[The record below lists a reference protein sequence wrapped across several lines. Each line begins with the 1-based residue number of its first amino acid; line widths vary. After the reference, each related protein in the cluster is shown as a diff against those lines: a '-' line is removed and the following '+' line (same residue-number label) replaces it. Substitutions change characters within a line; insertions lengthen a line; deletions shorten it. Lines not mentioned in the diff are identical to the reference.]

1 VTGMPSDA
9 VHHPLVY
16 ELNARC
22 WLRDLMARHGRPIQ
36 LGDVPAEEFESWC
49 RLGFTHI
56 WMMGVW
62 TTGPRS
68 REAFLR
74 LPDTT
79 ARLNI
84 VLPDWREEDV
94 ASSPYA
100 IAAYRVP
107 DSLGGDA
114 GLRAFRE
121 QLHRHGLGLLLDFVP
136 NHVGLDHPWLREH
149 PDWFVRAGHAAPGTF
164 PVQTREGEAWIAHGK
179 DPNFPAWIDTA
190 QLDFRV
196 PAVRDAM
203 IEQLQAVAATCDG
216 VRCDMAM
223 LLLNDVFARTWEGF
237 PRPDQLP
244 DREFW
249 ADAIAAVR
257 RPGFLFLAEAY
268 WDLEARLQ
276 SLGLDFTYDKRLLEF
291 LVERR
296 PAELWRHLLGRGTA
310 FVSRCAHFL
319 ENHDEPRIASRLS
332 LDEHRA
338 AALLILALPG
348 MRLLHDGQLDGARVR
363 VPVHLGRRPREA
375 PVPAIAALYRQL
387 LALLPTTAIGRGTPR
402 LIETFPV
409 AATDE
414 GSQNVILIEWLMQ
427 NGASDLVVVNLS
439 SQPARA
445 VIPLPGNQTGTNA
458 WRVRDLAAPPGAAPC
473 ELAIEQ
479 NALTLH
485 LRPYAAL
492 LLHSNSGG

>member
-1 VTGMPSDA
+1 MRNRFSGSMITVALAAAA
-9 VHHPLVY
+9 VSAVISISITRTSGQATRP
-16 ELNARC
+16 AR
-22 WLRDLMARHGRPIQ
+22 
-36 LGDVPAEEFESWC
+36 V
-49 RLGFTHI
+49 
-56 WMMGVW
+56 
-62 TTGPRS
+62 
-68 REAFLR
+68 
-74 LPDTT
+74 
-79 ARLNI
+79 
-84 VLPDWREEDV
+84 
-94 ASSPYA
+94 
-100 IAAYRVP
+100 
-107 DSLGGDA
+107 GG
-114 GLRAFRE
+114 
-121 QLHRHGLGLLLDFVP
+121 
-136 NHVGLDHPWLREH
+136 
-149 PDWFVRAGHAAPGTF
+149 
-164 PVQTREGEAWIAHGK
+164 K
-179 DPNFPAWIDTA
+179 PNFSGIW
-190 QLDFRV
+190 
-196 PAVRDAM
+196 
-203 IEQLQAVAATCDG
+203 QA
-216 VRCDMAM
+216 
-223 LLLNDVFARTWEGF
+223 NN
-237 PRPDQLP
+237 
-244 DREFW
+244 
-249 ADAIAAVR
+249 
-257 RPGFLFLAEAY
+257 EAY

-276 SLGLDFTYDKRLLEF
+276 SLGFDFTYDKRLLEF